1 MKKKKKKCIDC
12 GLCISIINNDND
24 LENNKYKNK
33 KLDED
38 IINKLL
44 DLCPAEAIEI
54 MEKKNEK
61 NRFN

>member
-1 MKKKKKKCIDC
+1 MRISKEKCIDC